1 MDKDKIQR
9 IADELA
15 ESMYGK
21 DFYDLS
27 GRQQSEVYDKA
38 IVELNDMMADK
49 ADMMR
54 KNEADGGRI
63 GFSEGGG
70 YLDYLRAVKEL
81 GCKFPIILK
90 SSTGTQT
97 GVGVTIVES
106 MRSLN
111 AFIQMIL
118 FYNKYLP
125 IIIQEYI
132 PLDYD
137 VRVMVLDGEILGA
150 MKRKVITDGSD
161 FRSNVS
167 LGAEAEKIEITE
179 IEKDNAIKAAEAVDG
194 KLVGIDFIPAKNR
207 EKEQPYILEEN
218 SMPGYRGIQKIQ
230 KGLTQEILEHFKNR
244 DKWRK

>member
-1 MDKDKIQR
+1 M
-9 IADELA
+9 IADLELDGFTTVPSIKCWDNCSSKYLTDMLCRKAGLRTPKTVAISHSEDA
-15 ESMYGK
+15 E
-21 DFYDLS
+21 
-27 GRQQSEVYDKA
+27 
-38 IVELNDMMADK
+38 
-49 ADMMR
+49 
-54 KNEADGGRI
+54 
-63 GFSEGGG
+63 
-70 YLDYLRAVKEL
+70 RAVKEL
-81 GCKFPIILK
+81 GGKFPIILK

-118 FYNKYLP
+118 LYNKYLP

-207 EKEQPYILEEN
+207 EKEQPYILEVN
-218 SMPGYRGIQKIQ
+218 SMPGFSGIEKI
-230 KGLTQEILEHFKNR
+230 KNGLTQEILEHFKNR
-244 DKWRK
+244 DNWRK